1 MLTCKQQTTLDFLW
15 WGSK

>member
-1 MLTCKQQTTLDFLW
+1 MLTCKQQTTLEFLW